1 MSYKISMILSMVFV
15 SLFFLL
21 GIDFINLQCAYTELD
36 QKAIAISYEI
46 SKTGTTKP
54 SFIKT
59 LEQKYDVTFICN
71 SNCSPKVGDVVTFTL
86 IDTFKPYVISQEVIE
101 ITIQR
106 TSIIGF
112 YS

>member
-46 SKTGTTKP
+46 SKK
-54 SFIKT
+54 
-59 LEQKYDVTFICN
+59 
-71 SNCSPKVGDVVTFTL
+71 
-86 IDTFKPYVISQEVIE
+86 
-101 ITIQR
+101 
-106 TSIIGF
+106 
-112 YS
+112 